1 MVGIDG
7 KVSLK
12 PKLKETHPDPSRFV
26 VFNVELKREQ
36 FICPFVYKFLSP
48 PPLLLW

>member
-1 MVGIDG
+1 MVGIYE

-12 PKLKETHPDPSRFV
+12 PKLKEIHLDPSRFV

-36 FICPFVYKFLSP
+36 FICLFVYKFLSP
-48 PPLLLW
+48 PPLPLW